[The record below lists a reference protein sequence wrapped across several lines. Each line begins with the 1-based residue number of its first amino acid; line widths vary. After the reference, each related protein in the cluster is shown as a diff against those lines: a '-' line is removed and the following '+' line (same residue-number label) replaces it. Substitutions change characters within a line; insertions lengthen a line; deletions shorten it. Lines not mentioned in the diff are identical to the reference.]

1 MLVITD
7 GRFSGFARGVGVC
20 QITPEAASGGPIA
33 KVKDG
38 DTIVIDTVNGTIN
51 NETEG
56 FLEREAEVC
65 PKRDEKGILRIYS
78 LIAGEAR
85 EGARL

>member
-1 MLVITD
+1 MDDFLD
-7 GRFSGFARGVGVC
+7 LPGCRCC

-65 PKRDEKGILRIYS
+65 PKRDEKEFYESIHS
-78 LIAGEAR
+78 
-85 EGARL
+85 